1 MTDES
6 AQKRWTRRGLLGGAF
21 ASALAAGGLTFGGFS
36 FASEKAERLPAEADV
51 VVVGSGIAGL
61 SAAVAAREAGAK
73 RVLLLEKGSLA
84 GGHSIYS
91 SGSIS
96 VVSRKLQGPKGFQDS
111 PEIFARDSY
120 AFGDNCGDLEIL
132 ERIGAESESALR
144 WLSSMGVRFGGLF
157 TARAETRPRCVSSY
171 GNSAGR
177 SYVLALMTRADAL
190 GVDVLL
196 EADLRALDRVPDDS
210 GWRLGVRLSDL
221 PVLQYLRARAVVLA
235 AGGFGACR
243 EMRMKV
249 MPELDPQMQTS
260 ANPFGTLWENRE
272 ATAAELARNAGGFWK
287 EGFGLQLL
295 PYWGGRLIDY
305 AGGDIFITL
314 RGRRFIDEGLAWN
327 KISAAVLRQP
337 EKEIWV
343 ITDSA
348 SRKSATLGLK
358 IANGFVKKSDTVE
371 EMAAGMGIP
380 AAVLKE
386 TLDTYNRAA
395 RTGFDPEF
403 GKTIFTQTLDHP
415 PYYWGRERIFVHTS
429 FDGIATDREA
439 RVIDERGI
447 PIPGLYAAGEFAGG
461 IFGRDRLGGA
471 GISNCLVMGRAA
483 GRNAALF

>member
-1 MTDES
+1 MTEES
-6 AQKRWTRRGLLGGAF
+6 AQKRRTRRDLLGSVF
-21 ASALAAGGLTFGGFS
+21 ASAVAAGGLTLGGFS
-36 FASEKAERLPAEADV
+36 NASEKEAKLPAEADV

-61 SAAVAAREAGAK
+61 SAAVAAKEAGAR
-73 RVLLLEKGSLA
+73 RVLLLEKGPIA

-96 VVSRKLQGPKGFQDS
+96 VVSPRLQGPKGFQDT
-111 PEIFARDSY
+111 PKLFAEDAY
-120 AFGDNCGDLEIL
+120 AYGDNCGDLAIL
-132 ERIGAESESALR
+132 ERIGAESESALL
-144 WLSSMGVRFGGLF
+144 WLASMGVRFGGLF

-177 SYVLALMTRADAL
+177 SYVLALMTRADAM
-190 GVDVLL
+190 GVEVLL
-196 EADLRALDRVPDDS
+196 EADLRSLDCLTDGS
-210 GWRLGVRLSDL
+210 GWSLGVKRKSA
-221 PVLQYLRARAVVLA
+221 PALQYLKTRAVVLA

-249 MPELDPQMQTS
+249 MPELDPQIETS
-260 ANPFGTLWENRE
+260 ANPFGTLWENRD

-287 EGFGLQLL
+287 EGLGLQLL

-386 TLDTYNRAA
+386 TLDKYNRAA
-395 RTGFDPEF
+395 RVGFDPVF

-429 FDGIATDREA
+429 LDGIATDREA
-439 RVIDERGI
+439 RVIDARGL

-461 IFGRDRLGGA
+461 IFGRDRIGGA

-483 GRNAALF
+483 GRNAARV